1 MSRSPYL
8 PEFTEISESPDVFYS
23 GADLETLAAAPR
35 YQNWIFDQIQPHL
48 GGIVAEFGA
57 GLGTFSNLILPHCEA
72 LHLIEPSPP
81 LFKRLE
87 MRFSADQRVSVSPDT
102 IERYLTAPGRPR
114 FDAVVM
120 INVLEHIQDDAACLA
135 QLHGAIHPG
144 GKLLLFVPAM
154 EFLFSK
160 LDREVGH
167 FRRYTKPALHR
178 RLADAGFIIERIG
191 YMDLLGIAPWYLV
204 NTLGGATGFNPFL
217 VRLYDMVGIPLTR
230 LAERL
235 VPAPVGKNLI
245 AVAAKSS

>member
-1 MSRSPYL
+1 
-8 PEFTEISESPDVFYS
+8 
-23 GADLETLAAAPR
+23 
-35 YQNWIFDQIQPHL
+35 
-48 GGIVAEFGA
+48 
-57 GLGTFSNLILPHCEA
+57 
-72 LHLIEPSPP
+72 
-81 LFKRLE
+81 
-87 MRFSADQRVSVSPDT
+87 
-102 IERYLTAPGRPR
+102 
-114 FDAVVM
+114 
-120 INVLEHIQDDAACLA
+120 
-135 QLHGAIHPG
+135 
-144 GKLLLFVPAM
+144 M

-191 YMDLLGIAPWYLV
+191 YMDLLGVAPWYLV

-235 VPAPVGKNLI
+235 VPAPAGKNLI

>member
-1 MSRSPYL
+1 M
-8 PEFTEISESPDVFYS
+8 SESPDEIYTGS
-23 GADLETLAAAPR
+23 DLETLAAAPR
-35 YQNWIFDQIQPHL
+35 YQSWIFERIQPHL
-48 GGIVAEFGA
+48 GGAVAEFGA
-57 GLGTFSNLILPHCEA
+57 GIGTFSNLILPHCET

-81 LFKRLE
+81 LFKKLE
-87 MRFSADQRVSVSPDT
+87 TRFSADQRVSVSPDT
-102 IERYLTAPGRPR
+102 IERYLAAPARPR

-120 INVLEHIQDDAACLA
+120 VNVLEHIQDDAACLT
-135 QLHGAIHPG
+135 QLHRAIHPG

-160 LDREVGH
+160 LDREFGH
-167 FRRYTKPALHR
+167 FRRYTKPILHR
-178 RLADAGFIIERIG
+178 RLADAGFIVERIG

-230 LAERL
+230 LAEHL